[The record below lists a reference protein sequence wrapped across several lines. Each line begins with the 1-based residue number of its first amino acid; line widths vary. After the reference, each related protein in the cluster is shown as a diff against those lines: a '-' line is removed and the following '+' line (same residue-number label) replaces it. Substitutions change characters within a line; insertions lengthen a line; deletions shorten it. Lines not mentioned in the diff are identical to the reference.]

1 MITLRK
7 YQEDAVHGLLRDT
20 YSLLK
25 KPGVRHKMVL
35 KAPTGAG
42 KTVTMAAF
50 LNQLCNELPDKLELP
65 KRKVAFIWF
74 APNQLHL
81 QSYLALKDYFKEL
94 RTIKPIQF
102 EDISDGQ
109 LKPNEML
116 FVNWQSV
123 NKEKNLYIK
132 ENEQGKDLIKF
143 IYNAMLDD
151 IEIICILDEAHY
163 HANGPKAKELLQ
175 KINAKIEVDVSATPL
190 KIYSSSD
197 YGYTIKRD
205 EVIEAEMIKKNV
217 VLNPALDHHK
227 QQGRSLNQVLLEE
240 ALNKREQ
247 LGEAYKAVGS
257 NINPLLLIQLPN
269 ETKQESVLDKQII
282 EEVETFLAYKG
293 ITDQNERL
301 AVWLSNEKT
310 NLDGIEAHNSLT
322 DVLLFKQAIALG
334 WDCPRAAVLLIFREI
349 KQEHFGIQTVGRI
362 LRMPE
367 QKHYPDPLLN
377 NGYVYTNLSKDVIH
391 IVQEDMDYIVQ
402 NKAYRIDRYRDI
414 ALQSAFINTR
424 LTRNRLGSTFRKC
437 LYEAAEEY
445 FGLTRDASSTGGLTT
460 EEYNKKQL
468 ASKFIEM
475 DVDQI
480 EIPIPKDLELAIVEG
495 STRVEE
501 KEKFAKTVN
510 ELNVLFR
517 QFCRDHVG
525 GYAKADS
532 TPVLEL
538 ALKMLFEEYVLMD
551 EFKAIKV
558 MLFEG
563 NRSKFIELIDQA
575 LYRYQELQKQKA
587 AEATKR
593 VEHNQWDVPKERI
606 FNENYELK
614 EVQNHALEPFYE
626 FVNASGPEQHFVTFL
641 EKNTDHIDWWYK
653 NGDKNKEDFA
663 VTYEDVN
670 GITRGFYV
678 DFVIRLKNGTIALF
692 DTKTLDSDPNF
703 VRKHNA
709 LYNYLQEKS
718 TPEKPLIG
726 GVIVPRSKSDY
737 DVWKYADN
745 LIDKANDH
753 TGWVSFE
760 PSMIS
765 TEI

>member
-7 YQEDAVHGLLRDT
+7 YQEEAVQGLLKDT
-20 YSLLK
+20 YSLLA
-25 KPGVRHKMVL
+25 KPGARHKMVL

-50 LNQLCNELPDKLELP
+50 LNQLSNEIPDKLELP
-65 KRKVAFIWF
+65 KRKLAFIWF

-81 QSYLALKDYFKEL
+81 QSYLSLKDYFKEL

-123 NKEKNLYIK
+123 NKKNNVYIK
-132 ENEQGKDLIKF
+132 ENEQGKDLMKF
-143 IYNAMLDD
+143 VYSAMLND

-163 HANGPKAKELLQ
+163 HANGKKAKELLQ
-175 KINAKIEVDVSATPL
+175 KIHAKIEIDVSATPL
-190 KIYSSSD
+190 FKSD
-197 YGYTIKRD
+197 YGYIIKRD

-217 VLNPALDHHK
+217 VLNPALDHHT

-240 ALNKREQ
+240 ALKKREE
-247 LGEAYKAVGS
+247 LAKAYQAVGS

-269 ETKQESVLDKQII
+269 ETKKESALDKQMI
-282 EEVETFLAYKG
+282 EEVETFLDYKG
-293 ITDQNERL
+293 ITTQNERL
-301 AVWLSNEKT
+301 AVWLSNTKT
-310 NLDGIEAHNSLT
+310 NLEGIEAHSSMT

-367 QKHYPDPLLN
+367 QKHYPNPILN

-402 NKAYRIDRYRDI
+402 NKACRVERYQEI
-414 ALQSAFINTR
+414 ALQSAFINTG
-424 LTRNRLGSTFRKC
+424 LIRNRLGSKFRKC

-445 FGLTRDASSTGGLTT
+445 FGVTKDPSQTGGKTI
-460 EEYNKKQL
+460 EEFNKERLAATFIQL
-468 ASKFIEM
+468 
-475 DVDQI
+475 DVDQL
-480 EIPIPKDLELAIVEG
+480 EIPIPKDLQLVIVEG
-495 STRVEE
+495 VTRVEE
-501 KEKFAKTVN
+501 KERFAKTPH
-510 ELNVLFR
+510 ELNTLFR

-525 GYAKADS
+525 GYAKVDS

-538 ALKMLFEEYVLMD
+538 ALKMFFEEYIIMD

-558 MLFEG
+558 MLFEQ
-563 NRSKFIELIDQA
+563 NKPKFIELIDQA
-575 LYRYQELQKQKA
+575 LLKHEQLQKEKA
-587 AEATKR
+587 VQATKK
-593 VEHNQWDVPKERI
+593 VEHSQWDVPSERI
-606 FNENYELK
+606 FNENYE
-614 EVQNHALEPFYE
+614 QRDADNHALEPFYE
-626 FVNASGPEQHFVTFL
+626 YRGASNPEKHFVEFL
-641 EKNTDHIDWWYK
+641 EKNKQHIDWWYK

-678 DFVIRLKNGTIALF
+678 DFVIRLKNGTVALF

-718 TPEKPLIG
+718 STQKPLIG
-726 GVIVPRSKSDY
+726 GVIVPRSKSDFS
-737 DVWKYADN
+737 VWKYADN

-753 TGWVSFE
+753 TGWVAFD
-760 PSMIS
+760 PAIAN
-765 TEI
+765 TKTHA

>member
-50 LNQLCNELPDKLELP
+50 LNQLCNELPDKLELL
-65 KRKVAFIWF
+65 KRQVAFIWF

-163 HANGPKAKELLQ
+163 HANGAKAKELLQ

-190 KIYSSSD
+190 FKSD

-247 LGEAYKAVGS
+247 LAEAYKAVGS

-293 ITDQNERL
+293 ITAQNERL

-377 NGYVYTNLSKDVIH
+377 NGYVYTNLSKDVIY

-424 LTRNRLGSTFRKC
+424 LTRNRLGSTFRRC

-445 FGLTRDASSTGGLTT
+445 FGLTRDASATGGLTT

-468 ASKFIEM
+468 TAKFIEM

-525 GYAKADS
+525 GYAKTDS

-538 ALKMLFEEYVLMD
+538 ALKLLFEEYVLMD

-575 LYRYQELQKQKA
+575 LYKYQELQKQKA

-670 GITRGFYV
+670 GVTRGFYV

-718 TPEKPLIG
+718 TSEKPLIG

>member
-7 YQEDAVHGLLRDT
+7 YQEEAVQGLLKDT
-20 YSLLK
+20 YSLLA
-25 KPGVRHKMVL
+25 KPGARQKMVL

-50 LNQLCNELPDKLELP
+50 LNQLSNEIPDKLELP

-81 QSYLALKDYFKEL
+81 QSYLSLKDYFKEL

-102 EDISDGQ
+102 DDISDGQ

-123 NKEKNLYIK
+123 NKESNLFIK

-143 IYNAMLDD
+143 VYSAMLDD

-163 HANGPKAKELLQ
+163 HANGKKAKELLQ
-175 KINAKIEVDVSATPL
+175 KIHAKLEIDVSATPL
-190 KIYSSSD
+190 FKSD

-217 VLNPALDHHK
+217 VLNPALDHHT

-240 ALNKREQ
+240 ALNKREE
-247 LGEAYKAVGS
+247 LAKAYQAVGT

-269 ETKQESVLDKQII
+269 ETKTESALDKQMI
-282 EEVETFLAYKG
+282 EEVETFLDYKG
-293 ITDQNERL
+293 ITTQNERL
-301 AVWLSNEKT
+301 AVWLSNTKN
-310 NLDGIEAHNSLT
+310 NLEGIEAQSSMT

-367 QKHYPDPLLN
+367 QKHYPNPILN

-402 NKAYRIDRYRDI
+402 NKAYRVQHYQDI

-424 LTRNRLGSTFRKC
+424 LSRNRLGSKFRKC
-437 LYEAAEEY
+437 FYEAAEQY
-445 FGLTRDASSTGGLTT
+445 FGVTTDPSQTGGKTI
-460 EEYNKKQL
+460 EEFNKNRLSATFVQ
-468 ASKFIEM
+468 I

-480 EIPIPKDLELAIVEG
+480 EIPIPKDLELVIVEG
-495 STRVEE
+495 ATRVEE
-501 KEKFAKTVN
+501 KEKFAKTSN
-510 ELNVLFR
+510 ELNTLFR

-525 GYAKADS
+525 GYAKVDS

-538 ALKMLFEEYVLMD
+538 ALKMFFEDYIIMD

-558 MLFEG
+558 MLFEQ
-563 NRSKFIELIDQA
+563 NKPKFIELIDQA
-575 LYRYQELQKQKA
+575 LLKHEQLQKEKA
-587 AEATKR
+587 AQATKK
-593 VEHNQWDVPKERI
+593 VEHSQWDVPSERI
-606 FNENYELK
+606 FNENYE
-614 EVQNHALEPFYE
+614 QRDADTHALEPFYE
-626 FVNASGPEQHFVTFL
+626 YRGASSPEKHFVDFL
-641 EKNTDHIDWWYK
+641 ENNEQHIDWWYK

-703 VRKHNA
+703 VAKHNA
-709 LYNYLQEKS
+709 LYNYLQEKTS
-718 TPEKPLIG
+718 PQKPLIG

-737 DVWKYADN
+737 SVWKYAEN
-745 LIDKANDH
+745 LISKANDH
-753 TGWVSFE
+753 TGWVAFDPAIANTKTHAS
-760 PSMIS
+760 
-765 TEI
+765 